1 MLSESFIQELKY
13 RNDIESVV
21 ESYVRL
27 KRGGKTL
34 AGLCPFHSEKSPSF
48 HVYPD
53 TQSFYCFGC
62 GAGGDVIA
70 FVRRIENLEYMEA
83 LRFLAQR
90 VGLAMP
96 EEVEND
102 GSARLK
108 TRILE
113 INREAAR
120 IFHQNLSS
128 PAGREGLNYLR
139 GRGLSDRTIRRF
151 GLGYSLAGW
160 DNLYKAL
167 SARGF
172 TEDELIAASVVS
184 RRKQGDGCFDMFR
197 GRVMFP
203 ILDLRGNVVGFGGRQ
218 LGEGGPK
225 YLNSPDTPVFKK
237 SRNLFA
243 LNFAKS
249 SKEKGMILAEGYMD
263 VIALHQ
269 AGFDNAVATLGTALT
284 PEQCRLISQY
294 GDSVSLS
301 YDSDEPGQKATR
313 RAVSLLSEI
322 GMKIKVIN
330 IPDAKD
336 PDEYIKKFGAQR
348 FRLLLEGSANS
359 TEFAISAIRRKYD
372 LETDDGKMNCLKELA
387 ALLADIPNEIE
398 RDVYLSRIAADF
410 GASRE
415 ALSAQVQSIRKRA
428 ERARR
433 RKEDGKLTV
442 FAVNMPDGRPGG
454 INELQRRNNMKY
466 AVAEDRLLAALVVNP
481 DYFKWVSKRLQPADF
496 VTDRNRAIAQV
507 LYGRLEQN
515 LPVDLT
521 SISGYLDPEE
531 CSQLSRGLAELSGRR
546 VTREEAEDYVSVL
559 LQHRKDKTQEE
570 IAQMTDEEY
579 ARYLSGITAGKAGKG
594 LPWNGDAS

>member
-1 MLSESFIQELKY
+1 MLPESFIQELKY
-13 RNDIESVV
+13 RSDIETVV
-21 ESYVRL
+21 SSYVHL

-34 AGLCPFHSEKSPSF
+34 SGLCPFHSEKGPSF

-70 FVRRIENLEYMEA
+70 FVRRMENLEYMEA
-83 LRFLAQR
+83 LRLLAQR
-90 VGLAMP
+90 AGLTMP
-96 EEVEND
+96 EEVED
-102 GSARLK
+102 DRSARIK
-108 TRILE
+108 MRILE
-113 INREAAR
+113 INRETAR
-120 IFHQNLSS
+120 IFHKNLNS
-128 PAGREGLNYLR
+128 PAGMEGLRYLR

-151 GLGYSLAGW
+151 GLGYSLDGW
-160 DNLYKAL
+160 DTLYKTL
-167 SARGF
+167 LNKGF
-172 TEDELIAASVVS
+172 SDEELAAAAVVS
-184 RRKQGDGCFDMFR
+184 RRKQGNGCFDMFR

-218 LGEGGPK
+218 LGDSGPK

-243 LNFAKS
+243 LNFAKA
-249 SKEKGMILAEGYMD
+249 SKEKGIILAEGYMD

-284 PEQCRLISQY
+284 PEQCRLVSQY
-294 GDSVSLS
+294 TDSVSLS

-313 RAVSLLSEI
+313 RAIDLLSEI

-348 FRLLLEGSANS
+348 FRMLLEGSANS

-372 LETDDGKMNCLKELA
+372 LDTDDGKMNCLKELA

-410 GASRE
+410 GTAKE
-415 ALSAQVQSIRKRA
+415 ALYSQVKSLRKRA
-428 ERARR
+428 ERVKQK
-433 RKEDGKLTV
+433 KEDAKLTV
-442 FAVNMPDGRPGG
+442 FAVNMPDGRSGS
-454 INELQRRNNMKY
+454 INELQRRNNIKY
-466 AVAEDRLLAALVVNP
+466 AVAEDRLLATLVMNP
-481 DYFKWVSKRLQPADF
+481 DYFQWVSQKIQPEDF
-496 VTDRNRAIAQV
+496 VTDRNKNIAQV

-515 LPVDLT
+515 LPADMPSL
-521 SISGYLDPEE
+521 SGYLELDE
-531 CSQLSRGLAELSGRR
+531 SAQLSRSLSELSGRR
-546 VTREEAEDYVSVL
+546 IAEEEVQDYVRVL
-559 LQHRKDKTQEE
+559 LEHKKEKTQDE
-570 IAQMTDEEY
+570 IAQMNSEEY
-579 ARYLSGITAGKAGKG
+579 ARYLANITAGKTGKT
-594 LPWNGDAS
+594 SV